1 MNDCIQTIQIVFVD
15 ASRSKNKLISS
26 FLFVC
31 EIILDT
37 FFNFYRSVFVFFTH
51 YNCPVNNISQS
62 VTIL

>member
-37 FFNFYRSVFVFFTH
+37 FLFLSLCFCVLHALQLS
-51 YNCPVNNISQS
+51 SK
-62 VTIL
+62 